1 MQIDSSLKRAILKSM
16 VQVQVRQT
24 RSYQESFPGT
34 YQASAFLV
42 DKPNGLF
49 FTASHVVQGPCEGY
63 IISHND
69 ERVNATFQY
78 IRGGKVVLI

>member
-1 MQIDSSLKRAILKSM
+1 MMAAVVQIDSSLKRAILKSM

-49 FTASHVVQGPCEGY
+49 FTASHVVQGPCVGACSHGMC
-63 IISHND
+63 ISC
-69 ERVNATFQY
+69 VF
-78 IRGGKVVLI
+78 VC